1 MPSSMQ
7 APNFTRRA
15 SDQNNLVSA
24 GTSPITQER
33 PSININNM
41 LDSFFSSANQIELQ
55 NPPRLDEFPDL
66 LDLPEE
72 RERTNFLYSAGRS

>member
-15 SDQNNLVSA
+15 SDIPQLASA
-24 GTSPITQER
+24 GTSPIAQER

-41 LDSFFSSANQIELQ
+41 IDSFFSSGNRTELQ
-55 NPPRLDEFPDL
+55 NPPRLDEITDI

-72 RERTNFLYSAGRS
+72 RQRTSFLYSVGRR